1 MVLFSLAEAI
11 SDYLLGYIFALAITI
26 YIVAVILQL
35 KELLQLLQNI
45 QFLSQNR

>member
-11 SDYLLGYIFALAITI
+11 FSYLPEYILAVATTI
-26 YIVAVILQL
+26 YIAAVIEQL
-35 KELLQLLQNI
+35 KELLQLRQNI